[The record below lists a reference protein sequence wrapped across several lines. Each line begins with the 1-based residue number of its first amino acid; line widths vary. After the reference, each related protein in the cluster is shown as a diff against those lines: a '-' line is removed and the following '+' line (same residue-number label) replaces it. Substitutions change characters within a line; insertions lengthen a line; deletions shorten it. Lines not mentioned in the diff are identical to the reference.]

1 MEDDNPAPPDRRR
14 LWVAVAATMVAV
26 PLLLLDN
33 LTADADD
40 DPAGTTSVDKRAGVT
55 VVIPLDRPETG
66 PAKGISVVT
75 SSTTSSTVPITA
87 ATTTSTTAP
96 IRTTTTTTIAS

>member
-40 DPAGTTSVDKRAGVT
+40 EPTGTNSSGTRAVVT
-55 VVIPLDRPETG
+55 VVVPLDRPETG

-87 ATTTSTTAP
+87 ATTTSTSVAIRNVTSTPAP
-96 IRTTTTTTIAS
+96 